1 MCGVRWARKVHL
13 ELNRYEIIRREE
25 FEGKKEMGKVRTV
38 NMMIRL
44 CTVLEIGVVSR
55 EEKS

>member
-1 MCGVRWARKVHL
+1 MCGVCWARKVHL

-44 CTVLEIGVVSR
+44 CTDLEIGVVSR